1 MSVLVVADIG
11 LNHQGNL
18 SLAKQMIAT
27 AKGCGVDVVKLQKRT
42 LSAVYTEAELAQP
55 RPGPWG
61 ATNGDL
67 KRLLEF
73 GPEQYDELDHFCKSL
88 DLPWTASCWDL
99 ASVNF
104 IAAYRPPFLKVAS
117 ASLTDLDLLV
127 QYRNTGLPI
136 VLSTGMSTTEQ
147 IARAVD
153 VLTELEPGP
162 PVTLLGCTSTYPC
175 PTEDL
180 NLLQIRTLQH
190 LFGLPVGFSSHAVSP
205 WPMLGAVA
213 LGAVMVEFHFTLD
226 RTMWGSDQSA
236 SLEPEAVRKIVR
248 EIRDLEKAL
257 GDGEKKLCESEKPV
271 LAKLRKR

>member
-1 MSVLVVADIG
+1 MGVLIVADLGI
-11 LNHQGNL
+11 NHQGNL

-27 AKGCGVDVVKLQKRT
+27 AKGCGVDVVKFQKRT

-55 RPGPWG
+55 RAGPWG
-61 ATNGDL
+61 KTNGDL

-73 GPEQYDELDHFCKSL
+73 GPAQYDELDRYCQML
-88 DLPWTASCWDL
+88 EMPWTASCWDVE
-99 ASVNF
+99 SVKF
-104 IAAYRPPFLKVAS
+104 VTQYRLPFLKVAS
-117 ASLTDLDLLV
+117 ASLTDRALLER
-127 QYRNTGLPI
+127 YRMTGLPI

-147 IARAVD
+147 IAQAVD
-153 VLTELEPGP
+153 ELGS
-162 PVTLLGCTSTYPC
+162 VGLTLLACTSTYPC
-175 PTEDL
+175 PTEEL

-213 LGAVMVEFHFTLD
+213 LGAVMVEFHLTLD

-257 GDGEKKLCESEKPV
+257 GDGEKKVYESEQPI